1 MEFIPIF
8 GIILDIKEEINM
20 NKNLITREGK
30 EQFERELDYLIHV
43 AQPQNLEDLAA
54 ARAQGD
60 LSENADYDA
69 ARNKQAEIEAR
80 ITEIERILDN
90 CEVIESAPNS
100 STTVDFGSNVTI
112 LDLDTDEEETY
123 SIVNTIEVKNVDE
136 NKISVE
142 SALAKAIIGHQ
153 VGDVVTVNGPV
164 KYDVKIVE
172 IK

>member
-1 MEFIPIF
+1 
-8 GIILDIKEEINM
+8 M

-30 EQFERELDYLIHV
+30 EKFEQELHYLLTV

-69 ARNKQAEIEAR
+69 ARKKQAEIEAR
-80 ITEIERILDN
+80 ITELEKILDN
-90 CEVIESAPNS
+90 CEVIESA
-100 STTVDFGSNVTI
+100 TTGAKVVDFGSNVKV
-112 LDLDTDEEETY
+112 LDLTTDEEDEY
-123 SIVNTIEVKNVDE
+123 LIVNTIEVNNVLE

-142 SALAKAIIGHQ
+142 SPLAKAIIGHQ
-153 VGDVVTVNGPV
+153 VGDVVTVSGPV

-172 IK
+172 IN

>member
-1 MEFIPIF
+1 
-8 GIILDIKEEINM
+8 M
-20 NKNLITREGK
+20 NKKQLTDFYKTCANLYGAIYSDEAFNILK
-30 EQFERELDYLIHV
+30 KFFPDFLKHDFI
-43 AQPQNLEDLAA
+43 EDLAA

>member
-1 MEFIPIF
+1 
-8 GIILDIKEEINM
+8 M

-69 ARNKQAEIEAR
+69 ARKKQAEIEAR
-80 ITEIERILDN
+80 ITELEKILDN
-90 CEVIESAPNS
+90 CEVIESA
-100 STTVDFGSNVTI
+100 TTGAKVVDFGSNVKI
-112 LDLDTDEEETY
+112 LDLTTDEEDEY
-123 SIVNTIEVKNVDE
+123 LIVNTIEVNNVLE

-142 SALAKAIIGHQ
+142 SPLAKAIIGHQ
-153 VGDVVTVNGPV
+153 VGDVVTVSGPV

-172 IK
+172 IN

>member
-1 MEFIPIF
+1 
-8 GIILDIKEEINM
+8 M

-30 EQFERELDYLIHV
+30 EKFEQELDYLLHV

-69 ARNKQAEIEAR
+69 ARKKQAEIEAR
-80 ITEIERILDN
+80 ITELETILQN
-90 CEVIESAPNS
+90 CEVIENIA
-100 STTVDFGSNVTI
+100 TGAKVVDFGSNVKI
-112 LDLDTDEEETY
+112 LDLTTDEEDDY
-123 SIVNTIEVKNVDE
+123 LIVNTIEVNNVLE

-142 SALAKAIIGHQ
+142 SPLAKAIIGHQ

-172 IK
+172 IN